1 MMTRQQFNMKISFPP
16 RPRLGSSSVRFGI
29 VALIVSV
36 AVIVT
41 FDWSAFFSDVRPHG
55 DRKERVSG
63 RDFLRQTDVQ
73 PRPEISASAPGWD
86 SERAWSGHDDWEPFV
101 AADRSSA
108 FIYQMVTRFNPAVSG
123 IFIRRSADGGASWL
137 ADQLVAPI
145 NVWQADP
152 QVQVSDNGTVFAV
165 WLDGPN
171 WESKLIKSYDHG
183 ATWTV
188 PMVIAP
194 SLRWTDH
201 PWLLVSPDGKDVYV
215 GLNMDDSYIVTSH
228 DGGQTFGAPFKTNS
242 RTRGHWWDANGAA
255 MAPDGTPYFV
265 VINFL
270 LDYRGPAEI
279 NVISSRDHGATWQ
292 TTLVDTSAPPPGC
305 EQAAGCDY
313 GFLSSTAGLAIDR
326 NGKMMLAYHAG
337 DVAKEP
343 QKMFVSTSDDGVN
356 WTPRFSISQPND
368 AVSNGFPSI
377 AAGPTAGDFRLVW
390 QGNENGNP
398 RGWNTF
404 YRQTTDDGQTWS
416 PIVKLSNRANGA
428 PYKSLAGYFFPYGDY
443 LSLSVDGAGRNYVIW
458 GEGNSYEG
466 PGGVWYTRGLAR

>member
-1 MMTRQQFNMKISFPP
+1 M
-16 RPRLGSSSVRFGI
+16 SS
-29 VALIVSV
+29 
-36 AVIVT
+36 
-41 FDWSAFFSDVRPHG
+41 
-55 DRKERVSG
+55 

-86 SERAWSGHDDWEPFV
+86 RERAWSGHDDWEPLV
-101 AADRSSA
+101 AADRFSA
-108 FIYQMVTRFNPAVSG
+108 FVYQMVTRFSPSVSG
-123 IFIRRSADGGASWL
+123 IFIRRSADGGATWL
-137 ADQLVAPI
+137 PDQLVAPI

-152 QVQVSDNGTVFAV
+152 QVQVSDDGTVFAV
-165 WLDGPN
+165 WLRWPGLGIEADQVLRPWRDLDAAGG
-171 WESKLIKSYDHG
+171 DRAV
-183 ATWTV
+183 ATLDR
-188 PMVIAP
+188 
-194 SLRWTDH
+194 S

-228 DGGQTFGAPFKTNS
+228 DGGQTFGAPFKTNPL
-242 RTRGHWWDANGAA
+242 TRGHWWDANGAA

-265 VINFL
+265 VINFF

-305 EQAAGCDY
+305 KEAAGCDY

-343 QKMFVSTSDDGVN
+343 QEMFVSTSDDGVN
-356 WTPRFSISQPND
+356 WTPRFPISQPND
-368 AVSNGFPSI
+368 GASNGFPSI

-404 YRQTTDDGQTWS
+404 YRQTTDGGQTWS

-428 PYKSLAGYFFPYGDY
+428 PYKSLAGYFFPYWRLPEFVSRWRGKELRDLGRRQQLRRSRRRLVY
-443 LSLSVDGAGRNYVIW
+443 ARIGAVKIVRSSAVKDRIRPSLPWKRSLSSPLRPLRFVA
-458 GEGNSYEG
+458 
-466 PGGVWYTRGLAR
+466 